1 MNPSSPADIA
11 RRVTAPDSVY
21 PPDHE
26 LRILAEGY
34 NADSLRLEFLVSHSH
49 IGIYGNDERGW
60 VVWDQGNGLIIA
72 GRGNTA
78 RAAIDAAMSKLL

>member
-1 MNPSSPADIA
+1 MGILWSGQMNPSSPADIA

-34 NADSLRLEFLVSHSH
+34 NELTRLLESVHGIATRQLAEPVTEGADTGSLTE
-49 IGIYGNDERGW
+49 ICT
-60 VVWDQGNGLIIA
+60 IIET
-72 GRGNTA
+72 GVYE
-78 RAAIDAAMSKLL
+78 